1 MKDNMENKKIVS
13 GLAAYGQLGV
23 SMALCIVVSFF
34 AGQFLDQRFSTS
46 PTFLIVFIIMGI
58 IASYR
63 TLFKISK
70 KEWTKEE

>member
-1 MKDNMENKKIVS
+1 MKDDKENKKIVS

-23 SMALCIVVSFF
+23 SMVMCIVVGFL
-34 AGQFLDQRFSTS
+34 AGQFLDRIFSTS
-46 PTFLIVFIIMGI
+46 PTFLIAFIIMGV

-70 KEWTKEE
+70 KEWMKEE